1 MEFFGTL
8 VHALF
13 QPVNCVANFG
23 SEVLVATGHLV
34 NCVGLN
40 LMGATSTV
48 LTSSGDAVSNVGTAI
63 GLIGG

>member
-1 MEFFGTL
+1 MEFIGTL

-13 QPVNCVANFG
+13 QPVNCIGNFG

-40 LMGATSTV
+40 LMGATNTV
-48 LTSSGDAVSNVGTAI
+48 ITTL
-63 GLIGG
+63 GG